1 MEKISIKKREV
12 KSYAESDGW
21 RVRAC
26 STNKWAG
33 GGGDGMIRQAYIPKP
48 TLRSYYK

>member
-1 MEKISIKKREV
+1 MDKISINKHEV

-26 STNKWAG
+26 SMNKWAG
-33 GGGDGMIRQAYIPKP
+33 GGGDGMIRQGVYSQAH
-48 TLRSYYK
+48 LRILL